1 MNKIDREMIYN
12 GSKEIIRNY
21 LRLDE
26 DELNDDTHIV
36 NDAGAD
42 SLALVELGFQLTE
55 KFGVKISDTS
65 DDKLIFKN
73 LVDYIYQN
81 INDGEG

>member
-1 MNKIDREMIYN
+1 MSNISREMIYN

-26 DELNDDTHIV
+26 DELNDETHIV

-55 KFGVKISDTS
+55 KFGVQISDTS

-81 INDGEG
+81 ITDEEG

>member
-1 MNKIDREMIYN
+1 MKKIDREMIYIE
-12 GSKEIIRNY
+12 SKEIITNY

-26 DELNDDTHIV
+26 DEINDYTHIV

-65 DDKLIFKN
+65 DEKLVFKN
-73 LVDYIYQN
+73 LVDYIYQSLM
-81 INDGEG
+81 DQER

>member
-1 MNKIDREMIYN
+1 MNVVDREQIYMEA
-12 GSKEIIRNY
+12 KEIIQNY

-26 DELNDDTHIV
+26 DEIKPDTHIV

-55 KFGVKISDTS
+55 KFGVPISDTS
-65 DDKLIFKN
+65 DEKLIFKN
-73 LVDYIYQN
+73 LVDYIHEN
-81 INDGEG
+81 MKNL

>member
-1 MNKIDREMIYN
+1 MNKISKEIIYN

-26 DELNDDTHIV
+26 DEINDETHIV

-55 KFGVKISDTS
+55 KFGVQISDTS
-65 DDKLIFKN
+65 DHILIFKN

-81 INDGEG
+81 LNEEEG

>member
-1 MNKIDREMIYN
+1 MRVVDREQIYMEA
-12 GSKEIIRNY
+12 KEIIRNY

-26 DELNDDTHIV
+26 DEITPDTHIV

-55 KFGVKISDTS
+55 KFGVPISDTS
-65 DDKLIFKN
+65 DEKLIFNN
-73 LVDYIYQN
+73 LVDYIHEN
-81 INDGEG
+81 MKNL